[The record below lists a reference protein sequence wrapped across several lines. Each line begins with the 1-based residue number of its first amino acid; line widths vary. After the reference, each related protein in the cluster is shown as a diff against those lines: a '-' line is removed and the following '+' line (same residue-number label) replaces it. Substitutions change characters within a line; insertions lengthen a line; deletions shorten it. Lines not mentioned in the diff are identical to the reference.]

1 MGLRIATNVTSLT
14 AQRHLRETR
23 ALLDRSLER
32 LSSGYRINRAGDDA
46 AGLAIS
52 EKLRAKTRGLI
63 QAQRNASDGVS
74 LIQVAEG
81 GLNEVQNILVR
92 LRELGVQ
99 AASDTIGAR
108 ERRDLD
114 EEYQSLKEEIDRV
127 ANATEFNGTFLLDG
141 TGGSLDFQ
149 VNAGGENLLG
159 VDRISFDAFRLDVNT
174 DKMGL
179 EDLGVA
185 QKVDAQR
192 SLSRIDAA
200 IERVSSV
207 RGELGAIENRLEST
221 VRNLGI
227 SVENLSAA
235 RSRIKDVDVA
245 EETAELTKHSI
256 LMQAGTSVLSQANS
270 VPRMALSLLGGGGGG

>member
-52 EKLRAKTRGLI
+52 EKLRAKTRGLV

-108 ERRDLD
+108 ERRYLN

-127 ANATEFNGTFLLDG
+127 ANATEFNGTYLLDG

-149 VNAGGENLLG
+149 VNTGGENLLG

-174 DKMGL
+174 DKLGL
-179 EDLGVA
+179 EDLGVDV
-185 QKVDAQR
+185 KVEAQR

-207 RGELGAIENRLEST
+207 RGELGAIENRLDST

-227 SVENLSAA
+227 SIENLSAA

-270 VPRMALSLLGGGGGG
+270 VPKMALSLLGGGQ

>member
-1 MGLRIATNVTSLT
+1 MGLRIATNVSSLT
-14 AQRHLRETR
+14 SQRHLRSTR
-23 ALLDRSLER
+23 ELLDRSLER

-92 LRELGVQ
+92 MRELGVQ
-99 AASDTIGAR
+99 AASDTIGAQ
-108 ERRDLD
+108 ERRYLDL
-114 EEYQSLKEEIDRV
+114 EYQQLKDEVDRV
-127 ANATEFNGTFLLDG
+127 ANGTEFNGTFLLDG

-149 VNAGGENLLG
+149 VNTGGENLLG
-159 VDRISFDAFRLDVNT
+159 VDRISFEAFKLDVNT
-174 DKMGL
+174 DKLGL
-179 EDLGVA
+179 EELTVTS
-185 QKVDAQR
+185 KVDSQR
-192 SLSRIDAA
+192 SLAYVDRA
-200 IERVSSV
+200 IETVSST
-207 RGELGAIENRLEST
+207 RAELGAIENRLTST
-221 VRNLGI
+221 IRNISI

-245 EETAELTKHSI
+245 DETAELTKNNI
-256 LMQAGTSVLSQANS
+256 LMQAGTSVLAQANN
-270 VPRMALSLLGGGGGG
+270 VPKLALALLQNN

>member
-1 MGLRIATNVTSLT
+1 MGLRIATNVSSMTG
-14 AQRHLRETR
+14 QRHLRETR
-23 ALLDRSLER
+23 ALLDRSIER

-99 AASDTIGAR
+99 SASDTIGKE
-108 ERRDLD
+108 ERRYLD
-114 EEYQSLKEEIDRV
+114 EEYQSLKSEIDRI
-127 ANATEFNGTFLLDG
+127 ANSTEFNGTFLLDG

-149 VNAGGENLLG
+149 VNTGGLNLLG
-159 VDRISFDAFRLDVNT
+159 VDRISFDAFKLDVT
-174 DKMGL
+174 GDKLGL
-179 EDLGVA
+179 EDVGVGD
-185 QKVDAQR
+185 KHSAQR
-192 SLSRIDAA
+192 SLQVIDDG
-200 IERVSSV
+200 IQTVSSI

-221 VRNLGI
+221 IRNIGV

-235 RSRIKDVDVA
+235 RSRIKDVDIA
-245 EETAELTKHSI
+245 DETAELSKHNI
-256 LMQAGTSVLSQANS
+256 LMQSGVSVLTQANAI
-270 VPRMALSLLGGGGGG
+270 PQTALALLKGG

>member
-1 MGLRIATNVTSLT
+1 MGLRIATNVSSLT
-14 AQRHLRETR
+14 SQRHLRSTR
-23 ALLDRSLER
+23 ELLDRSLER

-92 LRELGVQ
+92 MRELGVQ
-99 AASDTIGAR
+99 AASDTIGAQ
-108 ERRDLD
+108 ERRYLDL
-114 EEYQSLKEEIDRV
+114 EYQQLKDEVDRV
-127 ANATEFNGTFLLDG
+127 ANGTEFNGTFLLDG

-149 VNAGGENLLG
+149 VNTGGENLLG
-159 VDRISFDAFRLDVNT
+159 VDRISFEAFKLDVNT
-174 DKMGL
+174 DKLGL
-179 EDLGVA
+179 EELTVSS
-185 QKVDAQR
+185 KVDSQR
-192 SLSRIDAA
+192 SLAYIDRA
-200 IERVSSV
+200 IETVSST
-207 RGELGAIENRLEST
+207 RAELGAIENRLTST
-221 VRNLGI
+221 IRNISI

-245 EETAELTKHSI
+245 DETAELTKNNI
-256 LMQAGTSVLSQANS
+256 LMQAGTSVLAQANN
-270 VPRMALSLLGGGGGG
+270 VPKLALSLLQNN